1 MFLDFNQRYLPR
13 FIISPVAKCT
23 ILNGG
28 CDFFVPLFRIDHAL
42 FSDEYLIAQAGHGF
56 PSSWQSASDNLNPL
70 VREREVIWGAA
81 LFTLYNITKITLD
94 SACLMAKISIY

>member
-1 MFLDFNQRYLPR
+1 MIYNP
-13 FIISPVAKCT
+13 PVAKCT
-23 ILNGG
+23 ILNSG

-56 PSSWQSASDNLNPL
+56 PSSWRRGLTILYPL
-70 VREREVIWGAA
+70 RGGREVIWGAG
-81 LFTLYNITKITLD
+81 LFTLYNIDKIPLD